1 MIGVKEPC
9 DGTRRFVKMSPSYL
23 PGSNNAAMLEKLRV
37 FTLESG
43 LLPWLLVMMLIM
55 AVYVGHRT
63 GRALQARVGTRKLR
77 PDEISVTAIFGLM
90 ALLLSFTFSG
100 AYERFDDRRNL
111 LVNEY
116 NTISSAYQTVDL
128 LPATLQPKIRDD
140 FRALLDHRLDL
151 YKNIHDRQAFKQ
163 RIAEFEQAYRMLWKD
178 AVAAV
183 EVTPYPKNLIAAQ
196 LLVNLNEMADALEE
210 RRMALKKHP
219 PLVIYTLLILM
230 VITGAFV
237 AGYNQATNETHDWT
251 LVPVFV
257 LLNVATVYITI
268 NLEHPLIGIF
278 NLEDFLHELIALRQ
292 SM

>member
-1 MIGVKEPC
+1 
-9 DGTRRFVKMSPSYL
+9 
-23 PGSNNAAMLEKLRV
+23 MLEKLRV

-43 LLPWLLVMMLIM
+43 LLPWLLVMMLVV
-55 AVYVGHRT
+55 AVYAGHRT
-63 GRALQARVGTRKLR
+63 GRTLQERVGTRKLR

-140 FRALLDHRLDL
+140 FRVLLDHRLDL
-151 YKNIHDRQAFKQ
+151 YTDIQDRQTFKQ
-163 RIAEFEQAYRMLWKD
+163 RITEFDQVSGRLWKD

-183 EVTPYPKNLIAAQ
+183 DATPYPKNLIAAQ
-196 LLVNLNEMADALEE
+196 LLVNLNEMADALEQ
-210 RRMALKKHP
+210 RRMALKQHP
-219 PLVIYTLLILM
+219 PIVIYTLLILM

-237 AGYNQATNETHDWT
+237 AGYNQATNDTHDWT

-268 NLEHPLIGIF
+268 NLEYPLIGIF
-278 NLEDFLHELIALRQ
+278 NLEDFLKELIALRQ

>member
-1 MIGVKEPC
+1 MGVKGPC
-9 DGTRRFVKMSPSYL
+9 DGTSRFAKMTPSYL
-23 PGSNNAAMLEKLRV
+23 PDSHSATMLEQFRV

-43 LLPWLLVMMLIM
+43 VLPWALVVMLAL
-55 AVYVGHRT
+55 AVFVGHFI
-63 GRALQARVGTRKLR
+63 GRGLQQRVGGRKLR

-100 AYERFDDRRNL
+100 AYDRFDQRRNL
-111 LVNEY
+111 LVSEY

-128 LPATLQPKIRDD
+128 LPAVYQPKVRED
-140 FRALLDHRLDL
+140 FRSLMDQRIDL
-151 YKNIHDRQAFKQ
+151 YKDIQDRQAFRQ
-163 RIAEFEQAYRMLWKD
+163 RIVAFDQVSNQLWKD

-183 EVTPYPKNLIAAQ
+183 DATPYPKNLIAAQ
-196 LLVNLNEMADALEE
+196 LLTNLNEMASALEQ
-210 RRMALKKHP
+210 RRMALHQHP
-219 PLVIYTLLILM
+219 PIVIYTLLILM
-230 VITGAFV
+230 IITGAFV

-257 LLNVATVYITI
+257 LLNVAVVYITI
-268 NLEHPLIGIF
+268 NLEYPLIGIF